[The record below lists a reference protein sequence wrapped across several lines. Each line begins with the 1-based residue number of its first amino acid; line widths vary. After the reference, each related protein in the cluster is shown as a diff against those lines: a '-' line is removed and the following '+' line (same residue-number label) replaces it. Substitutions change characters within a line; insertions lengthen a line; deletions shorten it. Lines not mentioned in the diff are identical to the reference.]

1 MQRYESAKE
10 RNERMELLTEEE
22 SKRNEEIVATYGT
35 NDTVPSTDGLKDT
48 VVYPPHTMCTGTQT
62 ELTAMDIA
70 ALEAYYQQRVKECLQ
85 VRDVKGYPDQEDL
98 KMDEKLLR
106 FYTGINSFMVLMA
119 VFELVAAAIPK
130 NPLTKLYKFQSF
142 LLTLMKM
149 RLNAS
154 NFDLAF
160 RFGISATTVG
170 RVFSRWIEAM
180 DVRLA
185 FLVTWPDHESL

>member
-1 MQRYESAKE
+1 MQIYESAKE
-10 RNERMELLTEEE
+10 RNERMVTEEE

-35 NDTVPSTDGLKDT
+35 NDTVLSTDGLKDT
-48 VVYPPHTMCTGTQT
+48 VVYPPHTVCTGTQT

-70 ALEAYYQQRVKECLQ
+70 ALEADYQQLVKECSQ
-85 VRDVKGYPDQEDL
+85 VRDAKGYPDQEDL
-98 KMDEKLLR
+98 KTDEKLLR
-106 FYTGINSFMVLMA
+106 FYTGINSFTVLMA
-119 VFELVAAAIPK
+119 VFELVAVAIPK
-130 NPLTKLYKFQSF
+130 NPLTKLSKFQSF

-185 FLVTWPDHESL
+185 FLVTWPDRESL

>member
-1 MQRYESAKE
+1 
-10 RNERMELLTEEE
+10 MELLTEEE

-70 ALEAYYQQRVKECLQ
+70 ALEADYQQRVKECSQ

-98 KMDEKLLR
+98 KTDEKLLR
-106 FYTGINSFMVLMA
+106 FYTGINSFTVLMA

-130 NPLTKLYKFQSF
+130 NPLTKLSKFQPF

-149 RLNAS
+149 RLNTN

-185 FLVTWPDHESL
+185 FLVT